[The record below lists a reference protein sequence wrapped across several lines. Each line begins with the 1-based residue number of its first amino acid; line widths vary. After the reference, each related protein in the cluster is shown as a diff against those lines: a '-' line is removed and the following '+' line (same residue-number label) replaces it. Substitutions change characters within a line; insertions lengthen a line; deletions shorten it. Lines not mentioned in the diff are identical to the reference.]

1 MKLIYLNSTKPDLAW
16 FRVYYGSVF
25 PEGAAQAAARYVTAI
40 DNLTINPYIGRPIGQ
55 DGLRKLTIP
64 KTPFSVF
71 YRVMEDRIEIVRI
84 WDQRA
89 DPEKLEFH
97 EEAAVLA

>member
-1 MKLIYLNSTKPDLAW
+1 MDQCFRRVPSKLLPAMS
-16 FRVYYGSVF
+16 
-25 PEGAAQAAARYVTAI
+25 TAI
-40 DNLTINPYIGRPIGQ
+40 DNLTIHPYIGRPIGQ

-64 KTPFSVF
+64 QTPFSVF
-71 YRVMEDRIEIVRI
+71 YRVIEDRIEIVRI

-97 EEAAVLA
+97 EEAQF